1 MAPTAFRRPPQAPL
15 VFTAT
20 PESIKRDTQALIDQA
35 RNAIDE
41 LVKEFDPATS
51 SKNPTFENVMVPQL
65 DHENQMS
72 LSNRILGFYSS
83 VATDAKLRDVS
94 SESEQLME
102 EYSIEISMRDDMF
115 QIVKAVYEKE
125 KENRTIDDVDFRI
138 LEKDYKA
145 YLRMGLGLPPGPK
158 RDRFKEIKLRLSEIQ
173 IQFQKNLNE
182 ESNALWFTREELDGF
197 PEDLLET
204 LKVGTEEDGAE
215 NVGKHRLTFKYPEL
229 FPALKYIKN
238 SETRRKVFV
247 ANEKKIPENIALFK
261 EAITLRS
268 EGSRLLGFPNHAVFR
283 LEDKMAKTP
292 EHVNAF
298 LGDLHKRL
306 TPGAKAELAKLK
318 QLKSEDL
325 KSRGLE
331 SQDDGH
337 YYLWDHR
344 FYDRLLVEKEY
355 SIDHQTISEYFP
367 IQTTIRGMLEI
378 FEQLF
383 GLQFI
388 ELKTKEE
395 RDAVAESGNGED
407 IVWHE
412 DVQLFSVWND
422 GGEGGEFV
430 GYLYLDLFP
439 RVGKYS
445 HAANFNLQPGFID
458 VKTGKRHYPA
468 TALVCNFSK
477 PTAKKPSLLK
487 HEEVTTLFHELGH
500 GIHDLVAKTKYSR
513 YHGTDVVRDFVEA
526 PSQMLE
532 NWCWTPSQ
540 LRSLS
545 HHYSHLSEEYAKE
558 WAKNQTGD
566 DNNVS
571 LPPLHIPD
579 DLIQKLIATKNVNGA
594 LFNLRQLH
602 FGMFDMAVH
611 QGKTHEEIVKMNP
624 SAVYNA
630 LRRDITLLDGM
641 DVFNGSSDDWADGQA
656 TFGHLVGGYD
666 VGYYGYLYS
675 QVYSTDMFYTAFKAN
690 PMDGATGRR
699 YRYTIL
705 GRGGSRD
712 EMEGLREFLGRE
724 PNGEAFYK
732 DLGIE

>member
-1 MAPTAFRRPPQAPL
+1 MCRRGYRSDKFPLSIYTPFNPSLPCTDQPSSSHQPLAARTKHRGTYITSFGFFPFPSCLVSLPPPSTLARYFRLLSASLFPFLVILLIFFIVAPPLRLFSPTAHSVNGRLSQLLSQLRAGSTKASSISSTTYRPLAYTSSSSINPTATLTAARSLTTASMAPTAFRRPPQAPP

-445 HAANFNLQPGFID
+445 HAANFNLQP
-458 VKTGKRHYPA
+458 VRPYET
-468 TALVCNFSK
+468 
-477 PTAKKPSLLK
+477 PTP
-487 HEEVTTLFHELGH
+487 
-500 GIHDLVAKTKYSR
+500 
-513 YHGTDVVRDFVEA
+513 
-526 PSQMLE
+526 
-532 NWCWTPSQ
+532 
-540 LRSLS
+540 
-545 HHYSHLSEEYAKE
+545 
-558 WAKNQTGD
+558 
-566 DNNVS
+566 
-571 LPPLHIPD
+571 PPLFTI
-579 DLIQKLIATKNVNGA
+579 TK
-594 LFNLRQLH
+594 
-602 FGMFDMAVH
+602 
-611 QGKTHEEIVKMNP
+611 
-624 SAVYNA
+624 
-630 LRRDITLLDGM
+630 
-641 DVFNGSSDDWADGQA
+641 
-656 TFGHLVGGYD
+656 
-666 VGYYGYLYS
+666 
-675 QVYSTDMFYTAFKAN
+675 
-690 PMDGATGRR
+690 
-699 YRYTIL
+699 
-705 GRGGSRD
+705 
-712 EMEGLREFLGRE
+712 
-724 PNGEAFYK
+724 
-732 DLGIE
+732 